1 VKIITPKRNNILLVA
16 LTLVAVALIAIGYVG
31 IGEDLPVETTTTSII
46 ENEPQTPTVEN
57 TNVVNQQRQ
66 ADKNSAEFF
75 IEYRLERERTRGQ
88 QVEWLREIINNEN
101 ADAETRK
108 KAQEQLYTISQNIGR
123 EMEIENL
130 IRAKGYNDAVV
141 LLQDKVVTV
150 VVRSKEL
157 ATDDVAKIAELVSR
171 NTGISLQNIVII
183 PKP

>member
-1 VKIITPKRNNILLVA
+1 MKIIAPKRGHILIA
-16 LTLVAVALIAIGYVG
+16 LTMVAVALLSIGYLG
-31 IGEDLPVETTTTSII
+31 IGQDILAKTTTATII
-46 ENEPQTPTVEN
+46 EHQTHQPTEENVE
-57 TNVVNQQRQ
+57 VVNQQGQ

-108 KAQEQLYTISQNIGR
+108 KAQEQLYTISQNIGK

-130 IRAKGYNDAVV
+130 IRAKGYQDAVV
-141 LLQDKVVTV
+141 LLQDKVATV
-150 VVRSKEL
+150 VVRSKAL

-183 PKP
+183 PKQ